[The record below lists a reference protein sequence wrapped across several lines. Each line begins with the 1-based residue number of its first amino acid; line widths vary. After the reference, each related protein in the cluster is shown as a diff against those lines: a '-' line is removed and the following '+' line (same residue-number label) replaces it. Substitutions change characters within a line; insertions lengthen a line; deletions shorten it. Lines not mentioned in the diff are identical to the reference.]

1 MTTNGNEKISKL
13 VQSVEEMIATEG
25 MNPNDFEIVENK
37 EKRTVD
43 VIYLGSD
50 SKITVRGK
58 DKIELREKKLKEFIL
73 PIAQRLKEMEVE
85 KKAMKTTANL
95 NYGIGTK
102 KPEPDPMN
110 EELVKAGKDMV
121 RNMVDKE
128 KAEGKSI
135 IYSDTDSVLTVEQAI
150 EHGREILKNIPAEK
164 LEDLK
169 KASRELVTKL
179 GGKSKKQEVKVS
191 QADEVFV
198 ERTETLKGHA
208 YRGTVTVQA
217 NDNEFDLILT
227 EKDGK
232 KFFVCPCGLPY
243 NQKGHAKWNH
253 NDRHL
258 NKKG

>member
-13 VQSVEEMIATEG
+13 VQSIEEMIATEG

-37 EKRTVD
+37 EKRTAD
-43 VIYLGSD
+43 VTYLGSD

-58 DKIELREKKLKEFIL
+58 DKIELREKKLQEFIL
-73 PIAQRLKEMEVE
+73 PIAQRLKEME
-85 KKAMKTTANL
+85 A
-95 NYGIGTK
+95 
-102 KPEPDPMN
+102 
-110 EELVKAGKDMV
+110 
-121 RNMVDKE
+121 
-128 KAEGKSI
+128 
-135 IYSDTDSVLTVEQAI
+135 EQAI
-150 EHGREILKNIPAEK
+150 ERGREILKNIPAEK
-164 LEDLK
+164 LEDAK
-169 KASRELVTKL
+169 KASRELVAKL
-179 GGKSKKQEVKVS
+179 GGKSKKQEVRAHLS
-191 QADEVFV
+191 DEVFV

-258 NKKG
+258 NKKE